1 MLPLLLCSILGGTAS
16 TGGLEAFRVLIP
28 PPQGLWRCP
37 PGGGGRS
44 AACSACRARRG
55 CGAGVNLVVTPS
67 LLSLTRRAL
76 TRCEIVAN
84 STEYFKSSNAV
95 MAARGG
101 AARQAGSWAGPP
113 ASPLFHRQPIS
124 TVQGNL
130 KNSKDTEICSI
141 FCSLWKMTRFAS
153 QMLRSR
159 RL

>member
-1 MLPLLLCSILGGTAS
+1 MLPLPLRCVLDGTAS
-16 TGGLEAFRVLIP
+16 TGRLEAFRVLVP
-28 PPQGLWRCP
+28 LPKGSRCP
-37 PGGGGRS
+37 PGRGGRS

-101 AARQAGSWAGPP
+101 AAKQAGSWAGPP
-113 ASPLFHRQPIS
+113 ASPLPPPTH
-124 TVQGNL
+124 
-130 KNSKDTEICSI
+130 
-141 FCSLWKMTRFAS
+141 
-153 QMLRSR
+153 
-159 RL
+159 